1 MRNPDRDINIIPAG
15 GRRYEK
21 MLRSK
26 ETREQSERITCC
38 LLCHDAA
45 CSRACSV
52 MDPARIVRAL
62 YFDNLEQA
70 HALLP
75 ENYDEESLKSAM
87 QACPVHVDLPAI
99 MKELSEGSPLYEGI
113 QHADQID
120 LSTHICGI
128 KLENPFLLS
137 SSVVASSYEMCRRAF
152 EMGWAGAA
160 FKTVCLMDMHEA
172 SPRFSAVKSPYGAW
186 YGFKNIEQ
194 LSDHS
199 LEENMEC
206 FQRLKKEFPN
216 KVIVASIMGRDEEE
230 WEYLAKRVTEAGA
243 DVVELNFSCPNMEAK
258 GTGSDVGQD
267 PEAVRRYT
275 KAARRGTMLPVLAKM
290 TPNITDICVPAR
302 AAVEGGAN
310 GIAAINTIKSITGVN
325 IDTQV
330 ALPSVH
336 GRSMLGGYSG
346 AAVKPIALR
355 YIAELYQ
362 DPAINGRHI
371 SGMGGIRTWRDA
383 VEYILLGAGSLQIT
397 TAVMEYGYRII
408 DDLLSGLKIYMAQR
422 NYSSIEQFCGSS
434 CAYLVEND
442 ELERDTV
449 IFPVVDKESCI
460 GCGRCFISCR
470 DGGHQALTWDE
481 ETKRPKLNGAKCVG
495 CGLCSL
501 VCPRGAIHTS
511 KRISRKKK

>member
-1 MRNPDRDINIIPAG
+1 
-15 GRRYEK
+15 
-21 MLRSK
+21 
-26 ETREQSERITCC
+26 
-38 LLCHDAA
+38 
-45 CSRACSV
+45 

-62 YFDNLEQA
+62 YFDNVELA
-70 HALLP
+70 AKLLP
-75 ENYDEESLKSAM
+75 PDYDEGSLKAAM
-87 QACPVHVDLPAI
+87 EACPVHLDLPVI
-99 MKELSEGSPLYEGI
+99 MKELADRRPFYEGV
-113 QHADQID
+113 QGEDEAD
-120 LSTHICGI
+120 LSCDLCGVR
-128 KLENPFLLS
+128 LENPFLLS
-137 SSVVASSYEMCRRAF
+137 SSVVASNYEMCRRAF

-160 FKTVCLMDMHEA
+160 FKTVCLMEMHEA
-172 SPRFSAVKSPYGAW
+172 SPRFSAVRSPYGAW

-206 FQRLKKEFPN
+206 FRRLKKEFPT
-216 KVIVASIMGRDEEE
+216 KVLIASIMGRNEEE
-230 WEYLAKRVTEAGA
+230 WEYLARMVTEAGA
-243 DVVELNFSCPNMEAK
+243 DIVECNFSCPNMEAK

-267 PEAVRRYT
+267 PDAVRRYT
-275 KAARRGTMLPVLAKM
+275 QATRRGTSLPILAKM
-290 TPNITDICVPAR
+290 TPNITDIRVPAR
-302 AAVEGGAN
+302 AAIEGGAD

-336 GRSMLGGYSG
+336 GKSILGGYSG
-346 AAVKPIALR
+346 GAIKPIALR
-355 YIAELYQ
+355 YIAQLSQ
-362 DPAINGRHI
+362 DPQIQGHHI

-408 DDLLSGLKIYMAQR
+408 DDLISGLKIYMGQR
-422 NYSSIEQFCGSS
+422 NYTSIGQFRGSS
-434 CAYLVEND
+434 GPYLVEND

-449 IFPVVDKESCI
+449 IFPVVDQDRCI
-460 GCGRCFISCR
+460 GCGRCYISCR
-470 DGGHQALTWDE
+470 DGGHQALVWNE
-481 ETKRPKLNGAKCVG
+481 ETKRPKLNGVKCVG